1 MDPFAPING
10 ISLERYAELGALI
23 SDCTQDHDKVLAIVE
38 AQGVRQGDWDAA
50 VAGWTARMQD
60 MSLMGRVAM
69 AYMPLYQAALARKG
83 PVAQASFDDFV
94 ALSAVLKVRG
104 LEGMCQAYG
113 ITQTQWSQ
121 IGSYWTGTMGRE
133 PQRYMNYH
141 PLVEQEVQRLRAG
154 GQPRPAAS
162 LGAAQQSAAAQPAA
176 APAAP
181 SPAAQA
187 QAAQNQAAAAEAQ
200 ARVQAA
206 LAAAQGQA
214 AAAYGRAG
222 QNPFAAPFAAAA
234 AQNVAAAH
242 GQMAQQIASAPGQQA
257 QAAQMAAVYAAQQAY
272 GAAPPPAPAAP
283 PAAAAGPPPG
293 SQVLVQWS
301 DGNRYPGTVMQT
313 APGQVLVAFPDGR
326 QMWVA
331 QAYVA
336 SA

>member
-23 SDCTQDHDKVLAIVE
+23 SDCYQDRDQVLAIVD
-38 AQGVRQGDWDAA
+38 AQGVRRDDWEAA

-60 MSLMGRVAM
+60 TSLMGRVAT

-83 PVAQASFDDFV
+83 PVAQASFEDFV
-94 ALSAVLKVRG
+94 ALSAALKVRG
-104 LEGMCQAYG
+104 LDGMCQSYG

-121 IGSYWTGTMGRE
+121 IGSYWTGAMGRE
-133 PQRYMNYH
+133 PQRYMSYH
-141 PLVEQEVQRLRAG
+141 PLVEQEVQRMRAG
-154 GQPRPAAS
+154 GQPRPTPS
-162 LGAAQQSAAAQPAA
+162 LLAAQQSAAAQPAA

-206 LAAAQGQA
+206 LASAQGQA

-257 QAAQMAAVYAAQQAY
+257 QAAQVAAAYAAQQAN
-272 GAAPPPAPAAP
+272 AAPPQAAPPAPAA
-283 PAAAAGPPPG
+283 AGSTPG